1 MNAYKTANEWRAI
14 IETARASGLS
24 DRAWCIANNV
34 PSSSFYYNV
43 KRLRMQAC
51 GLPAHKT
58 ELLPSA
64 PQQVVPVEI
73 IDDTESHNELETNAL
88 TQPNNYSNKKQTALI
103 SRNFNGMTIDIS
115 DRASG
120 DQIKAVLV
128 ALGEALC

>member
-1 MNAYKTANEWRAI
+1 MNPVKSTDEWRTI

-34 PSSSFYYNV
+34 PSSTFYYNV

-51 GLPAHKT
+51 GVPAHAQ
-58 ELLPSA
+58 ELMPMM

-73 IDDTESHNELETNAL
+73 IDDNMVSNELETNAL
-88 TQPNNYSNKKQTALI
+88 TQATNCSNEKQPALI
-103 SRNFNGMTIDIS
+103 SISFNGMTIDIS
-115 DRASG
+115 DRASA
-120 DQIKAVLV
+120 DQIKAVFT